1 MCRLRAVYDTMADAI
16 HTDAMTKTCPHCNQS
31 GHTTRRSKHCGLHS
45 QWLEESKK
53 KEQERLKESSS
64 KAKRDAK
71 LKASLDAG
79 SPECMINIALK
90 EINFGDVWSSFKR
103 GNALE
108 EGSAFAEALKEN
120 KGGCTLVL
128 AQRVFEA
135 LRGIS
140 QEVVKG
146 FTSANGVVEFLTKY
160 EVGVLEYMNQK
171 KLPGY
176 DFDTAI
182 LKNLSK
188 LLTYQ
193 EAVRVGS
200 RARARTHTYT
210 HTHTYM
216 HATQRTHARTH
227 FYQHVLASTQQYE
240 CVVCICMHSCVRA
253 CVSRMF

>member
-1 MCRLRAVYDTMADAI
+1 MCCLRAVYDTMADAI

-53 KEQERLKESSS
+53 KEQERLKDSSS
-64 KAKRDAK
+64 KAKRAAK

-176 DFDTAI
+176 DFDAAI
-182 LKNLSK
+182 KESLKVADLSGGGTK
-188 LLTYQ
+188 LSCVYACIL
-193 EAVRVGS
+193 ACVRVS
-200 RARARTHTYT
+200 
-210 HTHTYM
+210 
-216 HATQRTHARTH
+216 HACFKTQGKCLGT
-227 FYQHVLASTQQYE
+227 STGL
-240 CVVCICMHSCVRA
+240 SA
-253 CVSRMF
+253 